1 MEVKVKL
8 RDMLKPT
15 MALFLICLIV
25 TAALAF
31 TYNITKDIIAER
43 AAIDA
48 ENARK
53 EVLADA
59 DSFRKMENIED
70 IIGDNPELK
79 VIREI
84 YVGLKDD
91 QELGYVFSIVCKG
104 YGGEMN
110 ITAGID
116 NDGKVTGVKI
126 GDHSETA
133 GLGSK
138 ATDPKFLS
146 QFKDITPKGSL
157 KIIKGKKEKPEEI
170 NAVSGATVTSTTITN
185 AVQAALNMS
194 AKLGSEGGG
203 SSE

>member
-1 MEVKVKL
+1 
-8 RDMLKPT
+8 MLKPA

-104 YGGEMN
+104 
-110 ITAGID
+110 
-116 NDGKVTGVKI
+116 
-126 GDHSETA
+126 
-133 GLGSK
+133 
-138 ATDPKFLS
+138 
-146 QFKDITPKGSL
+146 
-157 KIIKGKKEKPEEI
+157 
-170 NAVSGATVTSTTITN
+170 
-185 AVQAALNMS
+185 
-194 AKLGSEGGG
+194 
-203 SSE
+203 